1 MFFQVGRVNW
11 GANAANT
18 DIISAVNVVT
28 PCGLVDDRIMSL
40 IALTTPITEWGQVHM
55 KESYVYILASK
66 YKGTLYIGMT
76 SDLVKRVWEHKNKFV
91 SGFTAQYNVTK
102 LVYYEIFNDIQLAA
116 AREKRLKEWKGQW
129 KIDLIQ
135 KMNPN
140 WQDLY
145 HNIIQ

>member
-1 MFFQVGRVNW
+1 M
-11 GANAANT
+11 
-18 DIISAVNVVT
+18 
-28 PCGLVDDRIMSL
+28 
-40 IALTTPITEWGQVHM
+40 
-55 KESYVYILASK
+55 YILASK
-66 YKGTLYIGMT
+66 YNGTLYIGMT
-76 SDLVKRVWEHKNKFV
+76 SDLVKRVWEHKSKFV

-116 AREKRLKEWKGQW
+116 AREKRLKEWKRQW

-135 KMNPN
+135 KMNPD